1 MLKAV
6 VTGRSCA
13 VDICR
18 SGHTGCSSKYVHV
31 LSKCSKIFRMLSNY
45 AYLWEYCNS
54 LSCIDMYFRLQKIVK
69 DLNRQLQSQGSGPW
83 AANRVASLERSLGE
97 LSRMLESK
105 VNKKWIG
112 GSCIFSPPPQPQIC
126 SRFTICF
133 WICFGY

>member
-1 MLKAV
+1 M
-6 VTGRSCA
+6 
-13 VDICR
+13 
-18 SGHTGCSSKYVHV
+18 
-31 LSKCSKIFRMLSNY
+31 IFYKMFSNY

-83 AANRVASLERSLGE
+83 AANRVSSLERSLGE

-112 GSCIFSPPPQPQIC
+112 GSCIPSPHNYMLSFFDLFLDLYWLLNNYSSSPN
-126 SRFTICF
+126 
-133 WICFGY
+133 GL